1 MLQPVR
7 GTHDLLPDLM
17 ARQRMV
23 HSAARR
29 VASFFSFEEM
39 ATPIFEFSNVFHR
52 LGESSDIVSKETY
65 TFQDRGGEELTLRPE
80 GTAPVMRAIV
90 SNGLTQSLPLRF
102 LYIGPM
108 FRYDRPQK
116 GRYRQFE
123 QVGVELVG
131 PMSPAADLEVL
142 AFAHMLLTHI
152 GVRDQVKLHINTL
165 GDKESRARYRETLVA
180 YLTPFAGE
188 LSVDSQRRL
197 GENPLRILDSKEP
210 QDRKILENAPSFE
223 GALSPESAAYFQ
235 EVCAGLDA
243 LKIAYHID
251 RKLVRGLD
259 YYCHTAFEFICET
272 MGAQGTVLAGGR
284 YEGLTSAMGG
294 PDIPGVGWAAGTER
308 LRDLSPHA
316 PEKPPLFYL
325 VPMGEAPQRES
336 ITLANA
342 LREAGLC
349 VKTDMGGGNMG
360 KRLKRADASGAACA
374 LILGEDELERGEI
387 LVKDLASGTQI
398 TLALDALAPYLKK
411 TFDLKD

>member
-7 GTHDLLPDLM
+7 GTHDLLPELM
-17 ARQRMV
+17 ARQRMI
-23 HSAARR
+23 HCAARR
-29 VASFFSFEEM
+29 IAKRFAFEEM

-131 PMSPAADLEVL
+131 PFSAAADLEILSL
-142 AFAHMLLTHI
+142 AHLFLEEI
-152 GVRDQVKLHINTL
+152 GVRDQVRLHINTL
-165 GDKESRARYRETLVA
+165 GDKESRERYREALVA
-180 YLTPFAGE
+180 YLTPFKDT
-188 LSVDSQRRL
+188 LSADSQRRL
-197 GENPLRILDSKEP
+197 LENPLRILDSKEP

-223 GALSPESAAYFQ
+223 DSLSAENAAYFQ

-243 LKIAYHID
+243 LGIDYHID

-272 MGAQGTVLAGGR
+272 LGAQGTVLAGGR

-294 PDIPGVGWAAGTER
+294 PDIPGIGWAAGVER
-308 LRDLSPHA
+308 LRDLSPLA
-316 PEKPPLFYL
+316 PSKAPLFYL
-325 VPMGEAPQRES
+325 IPMGDGPQKES
-336 ITLANA
+336 LTLSQG
-342 LREAGLC
+342 LRAVGLC

-360 KRLKRADASGAACA
+360 KRLKRADASGATCA
-374 LILGEDELERGEI
+374 LLLGEDELVRQEI
-387 LVKDLASGTQI
+387 LVKDLTSGTQNM
-398 TLALDALAPYLKK
+398 LALSALAPYLKE
-411 TFDLKD
+411 TFHLKD